1 MELVMK
7 KDLETQIP
15 QELAFN
21 YEELKAELQE
31 RLEYYNNLVV
41 TEDTI
46 KQGKEER
53 AALNKFKGAIDT
65 YRKDVKK
72 RYLAPYNVFE
82 KQVKDLTGLIDEP
95 IHAIDNQL
103 AVFEDQRKQAKQSD
117 IETAYD
123 KLVPDDLREIIP
135 LDRIQDKKWLNATTS
150 MKKVEED
157 IAERIKRTEADLL
170 ALDTVPD
177 EYKAGVHA
185 KYLDTLDIQMAMNHM
200 HAQQKAEEA
209 FKARQ
214 EEEKRRLE
222 EQAQAEKNLAELA
235 QQEANKR
242 HAAQEEKLEEIE
254 FPDPAEK
261 KYPLCLAF
269 NLTKQQA
276 IDLKNFLYD
285 NNIEYH
291 RIARNI

>member
-7 KDLETQIP
+7 KDLEQQIP

-31 RLEYYNNLVV
+31 RLEYYNGLVV

-72 RYLAPYNVFE
+72 RYMAPYNDFE
-82 KQVKDLTGLIDEP
+82 HKVKDLTGLIDEP
-95 IHAIDNQL
+95 INAIDKQL
-103 AVFEDQRKQAKQSD
+103 AVFEEQRKAAKQSD

-123 KLVPDDLREIIP
+123 KLVSEDLRDIIP

-150 MKKVEED
+150 LKKIEED

-170 ALDTVPD
+170 ALDTVPE

-185 KYLDTLDIQMAMNHM
+185 KYIDTLDITLAMNHM
-200 HAQQKAEEA
+200 NAQIKAEEA

-222 EQAQAEKNLAELA
+222 QQAQAEKNLAEIA

-242 HAAQEEKLEEIE
+242 LAAQEEKAQEIE

-261 KYPLCLAF
+261 KYPLRLAF
-269 NLTKQQA
+269 NLTIKEANTLKQ
-276 IDLKNFLYD
+276 FLTD

-291 RIARNI
+291 KI

>member
-7 KDLETQIP
+7 KDLEQQIP

-31 RLEYYNNLVV
+31 RLEYYNGLVV

-72 RYLAPYNVFE
+72 RYMAPYNDFE
-82 KQVKDLTGLIDEP
+82 HKVKDLTGLIDEP
-95 IHAIDNQL
+95 INAIDKQL
-103 AVFEDQRKQAKQSD
+103 AVFEEQRKAAKQSD

-123 KLVPDDLREIIP
+123 KLVPEDLRDIIP
-135 LDRIQDKKWLNATTS
+135 LDRIQDKKWLNATTAL
-150 MKKVEED
+150 KKVEED
-157 IAERIKRTEADLL
+157 IAEKIKRTEADLL
-170 ALDTVPD
+170 ALDTVPE
-177 EYKAGVHA
+177 EYKAGVQA
-185 KYLDTLDIQMAMNHM
+185 KYIDTLDITLAMNHM
-200 HAQQKAEEA
+200 NAQIKAEEA

-222 EQAQAEKNLAELA
+222 QQAQTEKNLAEIA

-242 HAAQEEKLEEIE
+242 LTAQEEKAQEIE

-261 KYPLCLAF
+261 KYPLRLAF
-269 NLTKQQA
+269 NLTVKEANALKQ
-276 IDLKNFLYD
+276 FLTD

-291 RIARNI
+291 KI

>member
-7 KDLETQIP
+7 KDLEQQIP

-31 RLEYYNNLVV
+31 RLEYYNGLVV

-72 RYLAPYNVFE
+72 RYMAPYNDFE
-82 KQVKDLTGLIDEP
+82 HKVKDLTGLIDEP
-95 IHAIDNQL
+95 INAIDKQL
-103 AVFEDQRKQAKQSD
+103 AVFEEQRKAAKQSD

-123 KLVPDDLREIIP
+123 KLVPEDLRDIIP

-150 MKKVEED
+150 LKKIEED
-157 IAERIKRTEADLL
+157 IAEKIKRTEADLL
-170 ALDTVPD
+170 ALDTVQE
-177 EYKAGVHA
+177 EYKAGVQA
-185 KYLDTLDIQMAMNHM
+185 KYIDTLDITLAMNHM
-200 HAQQKAEEA
+200 NAQIKAEEA

-222 EQAQAEKNLAELA
+222 QQAQAEKNLAEIA

-242 HAAQEEKLEEIE
+242 LTAQEEKAQEIE

-261 KYPLCLAF
+261 KYPLRLAF
-269 NLTKQQA
+269 NLTVKEANALKQ
-276 IDLKNFLYD
+276 FLTD

-291 RIARNI
+291 KI

>member
-7 KDLETQIP
+7 KDLEQQIP

-31 RLEYYNNLVV
+31 RLEYYNGLVV

-72 RYLAPYNVFE
+72 RYMAPYNDFE
-82 KQVKDLTGLIDEP
+82 HKVKDLTGLIDEP
-95 IHAIDNQL
+95 INAIDKQL
-103 AVFEDQRKQAKQSD
+103 AVFEEQRKAAKQSD

-123 KLVPDDLREIIP
+123 KLVPEDLRDIIP

-150 MKKVEED
+150 LKKIEED

-170 ALDTVPD
+170 ALDTVPE

-185 KYLDTLDIQMAMNHM
+185 KYIDTLDITLAMNHM
-200 HAQQKAEEA
+200 NAQIKAEEA

-222 EQAQAEKNLAELA
+222 QQAQAEKNLAEIA

-242 HAAQEEKLEEIE
+242 LAAQEEKAQEIE

-261 KYPLCLAF
+261 KYPLRLAF
-269 NLTKQQA
+269 NLTVKEANALKQ
-276 IDLKNFLYD
+276 FLTD

-291 RIARNI
+291 KI

>member
-7 KDLETQIP
+7 KDLEQQIP

-31 RLEYYNNLVV
+31 RLEYYNGLVV

-72 RYLAPYNVFE
+72 RYMAPYNDFE
-82 KQVKDLTGLIDEP
+82 HKVKDLTGLIDEP
-95 IHAIDNQL
+95 INAIDKQL
-103 AVFEDQRKQAKQSD
+103 AVFEEQRKAAKQSD

-123 KLVPDDLREIIP
+123 KLVPEDLRDIIP

-150 MKKVEED
+150 LKKIEED

-170 ALDTVPD
+170 ALDTVPE

-185 KYLDTLDIQMAMNHM
+185 KYIDTLDITLAMNHM
-200 HAQQKAEEA
+200 NAQIKAEEA

-222 EQAQAEKNLAELA
+222 QQAQAEKNLAELA

-242 HAAQEEKLEEIE
+242 LAAQEEKAQEIE

-261 KYPLCLAF
+261 KYPLRLAF
-269 NLTKQQA
+269 NLTVKEANALKQ
-276 IDLKNFLYD
+276 FLTD

-291 RIARNI
+291 KI

>member
-31 RLEYYNNLVV
+31 RLEYYNSLVV

-72 RYLAPYNVFE
+72 RYLAPYNAFE
-82 KQVKDLTGLIDEP
+82 QQVKDLTGLIDEP
-95 IHAIDNQL
+95 IKAIDNQL
-103 AVFEDQRKQAKQSD
+103 QVFEEQRKAEKAVQIS
-117 IETAYD
+117 EAYGRI
-123 KLVPDDLREIIP
+123 VHEDLQQIIP
-135 LDRIQDKKWLNATTS
+135 IGRIQDKKWLNATTS

-157 IAERIKRTEADLL
+157 LEAIVKRTNADLL
-170 ALDTVPD
+170 ALETVPD

-185 KYLDTLDIQMAMNHM
+185 KYIDTLDIELAMNHM

-214 EEEKRRLE
+214 EEEKRRKEEQESASKQLE
-222 EQAQAEKNLAELA
+222 EIA
-235 QQEANKR
+235 QQEAAKR
-242 HAAQEEKLEEIE
+242 AAAQEEKMEEIE
-254 FPDPAEK
+254 FPDP
-261 KYPLCLAF
+261 KYLLRLEF
-269 NLTKQQA
+269 HLTKQQA
-276 IDLKNFLYD
+276 IDLKAYLD
-285 NNIEYH
+285 QAGIEYNK
-291 RIARNI
+291 I

>member
-7 KDLETQIP
+7 KDLEQQIP

-31 RLEYYNNLVV
+31 RLEYYNGLVV

-72 RYLAPYNVFE
+72 RYMAPYNDFE
-82 KQVKDLTGLIDEP
+82 HKVKDLTGLIDEP
-95 IHAIDNQL
+95 INAIDKQL
-103 AVFEDQRKQAKQSD
+103 AVFEEQRKAAKQSD

-123 KLVPDDLREIIP
+123 KMVPEDLRDIIP

-150 MKKVEED
+150 LKKIEED
-157 IAERIKRTEADLL
+157 IAEKIKRTEADLL
-170 ALDTVPD
+170 ALDTVPE

-185 KYLDTLDIQMAMNHM
+185 KYIDTLDITLAMNHM
-200 HAQQKAEEA
+200 NAQIKAEEA

-222 EQAQAEKNLAELA
+222 QQAQAEKNLAEIA

-242 HAAQEEKLEEIE
+242 LTAQEEKAQEIE

-261 KYPLCLAF
+261 KYPLRLAF
-269 NLTKQQA
+269 NLTVKEANALKQ
-276 IDLKNFLYD
+276 FLTD

-291 RIARNI
+291 KI

>member
-7 KDLETQIP
+7 KDLEQQIP

-31 RLEYYNNLVV
+31 RLEYYNGLVV

-72 RYLAPYNVFE
+72 RYMAPYNDFE
-82 KQVKDLTGLIDEP
+82 HKVKDLTGLIDEP
-95 IHAIDNQL
+95 INAIDKQL
-103 AVFEDQRKQAKQSD
+103 AVFEEQRKAAKQSD
-117 IETAYD
+117 IETAYA
-123 KLVPDDLREIIP
+123 KLVPEDLRDIIP
-135 LDRIQDKKWLNATTS
+135 LDRIQDRKWLNATTS
-150 MKKVEED
+150 LKKIEED

-170 ALDTVPD
+170 ALDTVPE

-185 KYLDTLDIQMAMNHM
+185 KYIDTLDITLAMNHM
-200 HAQQKAEEA
+200 NAQIKAEEA

-222 EQAQAEKNLAELA
+222 QQAQAEKNLAELA

-242 HAAQEEKLEEIE
+242 LAAQEEKAQEIE

-261 KYPLCLAF
+261 KYPLRLAF
-269 NLTKQQA
+269 NLTVKEANALKQ
-276 IDLKNFLYD
+276 FLTD

-291 RIARNI
+291 KI

>member
-7 KDLETQIP
+7 KDLEQQIP

-31 RLEYYNNLVV
+31 RLEYYNGLVV

-72 RYLAPYNVFE
+72 RYMAPYNDFE
-82 KQVKDLTGLIDEP
+82 HKVKDLTGLIDEP
-95 IHAIDNQL
+95 INAIDKQL
-103 AVFEDQRKQAKQSD
+103 AVFEEQRKAAKQSD

-123 KLVPDDLREIIP
+123 KLVPEDLRDIIP
-135 LDRIQDKKWLNATTS
+135 LDRIQDKKWLNATTAL
-150 MKKVEED
+150 KKVEED
-157 IAERIKRTEADLL
+157 IAEKIKRTEADLL
-170 ALDTVPD
+170 ALDTVPE
-177 EYKAGVHA
+177 EYKAGVQA
-185 KYLDTLDIQMAMNHM
+185 KYIDTLDITLAMNHM
-200 HAQQKAEEA
+200 NAQIKAEEA

-222 EQAQAEKNLAELA
+222 QQAQAEKNLAEIA

-242 HAAQEEKLEEIE
+242 LTAQEEKAQEIE

-261 KYPLCLAF
+261 KYPLRLAF
-269 NLTKQQA
+269 NLTVKEANALKQ
-276 IDLKNFLYD
+276 FLTD

-291 RIARNI
+291 KI

>member
-7 KDLETQIP
+7 KDLEQQIP

-31 RLEYYNNLVV
+31 RLEYYNGLVV

-72 RYLAPYNVFE
+72 RYMAPYNDFE
-82 KQVKDLTGLIDEP
+82 HKVKDLTGLIDEP
-95 IHAIDNQL
+95 INAIDKQL
-103 AVFEDQRKQAKQSD
+103 AVFEEQRKGAKQSD

-123 KLVPDDLREIIP
+123 KLVPEDLRDIIP

-150 MKKVEED
+150 LKKIEED

-170 ALDTVPD
+170 ALDTVPE

-185 KYLDTLDIQMAMNHM
+185 KYIDTLDITLAMNHM
-200 HAQQKAEEA
+200 NAQIKAEEA

-222 EQAQAEKNLAELA
+222 QQAQAEKNLAEIA

-242 HAAQEEKLEEIE
+242 LAAQEEKAQEIE

-261 KYPLCLAF
+261 KYPLRLAF
-269 NLTKQQA
+269 NLTVKEANALKQ
-276 IDLKNFLYD
+276 FLTD

-291 RIARNI
+291 KI

>member
-7 KDLETQIP
+7 KDLEQQIP

-31 RLEYYNNLVV
+31 RLEYYNGLVV

-72 RYLAPYNVFE
+72 RYMAPYNDFE
-82 KQVKDLTGLIDEP
+82 HKVKDLTGLIDEP
-95 IHAIDNQL
+95 INAIDKQL
-103 AVFEDQRKQAKQSD
+103 AVFEEQRKAAKQSD

-123 KLVPDDLREIIP
+123 KLVPEDLRDIIP

-150 MKKVEED
+150 LKKIEED

-170 ALDTVPD
+170 ALDTVPE
-177 EYKAGVHA
+177 EYRAGVHA
-185 KYLDTLDIQMAMNHM
+185 KYIDTLDITLAMNHM
-200 HAQQKAEEA
+200 NAQIKAEEA

-222 EQAQAEKNLAELA
+222 QQAQAEKNLAEIA

-242 HAAQEEKLEEIE
+242 LAAQEERH
-254 FPDPAEK
+254 K
-261 KYPLCLAF
+261 KSSS
-269 NLTKQQA
+269 
-276 IDLKNFLYD
+276 
-285 NNIEYH
+285 
-291 RIARNI
+291 RILPKRNTRCAWRST

>member
-7 KDLETQIP
+7 KDLEQQIP

-31 RLEYYNNLVV
+31 RLEYYNGLVV

-72 RYLAPYNVFE
+72 RYMAPYNDFE
-82 KQVKDLTGLIDEP
+82 HKVKDLTGLIDEP
-95 IHAIDNQL
+95 INAIDKQL
-103 AVFEDQRKQAKQSD
+103 AVFEEQRKAAKQSD

-123 KLVPDDLREIIP
+123 KLVPEDLRDIIP

-150 MKKVEED
+150 LKKIEED

-170 ALDTVPD
+170 ALDTVPE

-185 KYLDTLDIQMAMNHM
+185 KYIDTLDITLAMNHM
-200 HAQQKAEEA
+200 NAQIKAEEA

-222 EQAQAEKNLAELA
+222 QQAQAEKNLAEIA

-242 HAAQEEKLEEIE
+242 LAAQEEKAQEIE

-261 KYPLCLAF
+261 KYPLRLAF
-269 NLTKQQA
+269 NLTIKEANTLKQ
-276 IDLKNFLYD
+276 FLTD

-291 RIARNI
+291 KI

>member
-7 KDLETQIP
+7 KDLEQQIP

-31 RLEYYNNLVV
+31 RLEYYNGLVV

-72 RYLAPYNVFE
+72 RYMAPYNDFE
-82 KQVKDLTGLIDEP
+82 HKVKDLTGLIDEP
-95 IHAIDNQL
+95 INAIDKQL
-103 AVFEDQRKQAKQSD
+103 AVFEEQRKAAKQSD

-123 KLVPDDLREIIP
+123 KLVPEDLRDIIP

-150 MKKVEED
+150 LKKIEED
-157 IAERIKRTEADLL
+157 IAEKIKRTEADLL
-170 ALDTVPD
+170 ALDTVPE
-177 EYKAGVHA
+177 EYKAGVQA
-185 KYLDTLDIQMAMNHM
+185 KYIDTLDITLAMNHM
-200 HAQQKAEEA
+200 NAQIKAEEA

-222 EQAQAEKNLAELA
+222 QQAQAEKNLAEIA

-242 HAAQEEKLEEIE
+242 LTAQEEKAQEIE

-261 KYPLCLAF
+261 KYPLRLAF
-269 NLTKQQA
+269 NLTVKEANALKQ
-276 IDLKNFLYD
+276 FLTD

-291 RIARNI
+291 KI

>member
-7 KDLETQIP
+7 KDLEAQIP

-72 RYLAPYNVFE
+72 RYLAPYNAFE

-95 IHAIDNQL
+95 IKAIDNQL
-103 AVFEDQRKQAKQSD
+103 QVFEEQRKAEKAVQIS
-117 IETAYD
+117 EAYGRI
-123 KLVPDDLREIIP
+123 VPEDLQQIIP
-135 LDRIQDKKWLNATTS
+135 IGRIQDKKWLNATTS

-157 IAERIKRTEADLL
+157 LEAIVKRTNADLL

-185 KYLDTLDIQMAMNHM
+185 KYIDTLDIELAMNHM

-214 EEEKRRLE
+214 EEEKRRKEEQEAASKRLE
-222 EQAQAEKNLAELA
+222 EIA
-235 QQEANKR
+235 QQEAAKR
-242 HAAQEEKLEEIE
+242 AAAQEEKMEEIE
-254 FPDPAEK
+254 FPDP
-261 KYPLCLAF
+261 KYLLRLEF
-269 NLTKQQA
+269 HLTKQQA
-276 IDLKNFLYD
+276 IDLKAYLD
-285 NNIEYH
+285 QAGIEYNK
-291 RIARNI
+291 I

>member
-7 KDLETQIP
+7 KDLEAQIP

-72 RYLAPYNVFE
+72 RYLAPYNAFE

-95 IHAIDNQL
+95 IKAIDNQL
-103 AVFEDQRKQAKQSD
+103 QVFEEQRKAEKAVQIS
-117 IETAYD
+117 EAYGRI
-123 KLVPDDLREIIP
+123 VPEDLQQIIP
-135 LDRIQDKKWLNATTS
+135 IGRIQDKKWLNATTS

-157 IAERIKRTEADLL
+157 LEAIVKRTNADLL

-185 KYLDTLDIQMAMNHM
+185 KYIDTLDIELAMNHM

-214 EEEKRRLE
+214 EEERRRKEEQEAASKRLE
-222 EQAQAEKNLAELA
+222 EIA
-235 QQEANKR
+235 QQEAAKR
-242 HAAQEEKLEEIE
+242 AAAQEEKMEEIE
-254 FPDPAEK
+254 FPDP
-261 KYPLCLAF
+261 KYLLRLEF
-269 NLTKQQA
+269 HLTKQQA
-276 IDLKNFLYD
+276 IDLKDYLD
-285 NNIEYH
+285 QAGIEYNK
-291 RIARNI
+291 I

>member
-7 KDLETQIP
+7 KDLEQQIP

-31 RLEYYNNLVV
+31 RLEYYNGLVV

-72 RYLAPYNVFE
+72 RYMAPYNDFE
-82 KQVKDLTGLIDEP
+82 HKVKDLTGLIDEP
-95 IHAIDNQL
+95 INAIDKQL
-103 AVFEDQRKQAKQSD
+103 AVFEEQRKAAKQSD

-123 KLVPDDLREIIP
+123 KLVPEDLRDIIP

-150 MKKVEED
+150 LKKIEED

-170 ALDTVPD
+170 ALDTVPE

-185 KYLDTLDIQMAMNHM
+185 KYIDTLDITLAMNHM
-200 HAQQKAEEA
+200 NAQMKAEEA

-222 EQAQAEKNLAELA
+222 QQAQAEKNLAEIA

-242 HAAQEEKLEEIE
+242 LAAQEEKAQEIE

-261 KYPLCLAF
+261 KYPLRLAF
-269 NLTKQQA
+269 NLTVKEANALKQ
-276 IDLKNFLYD
+276 FLTD

-291 RIARNI
+291 KI

>member
-7 KDLETQIP
+7 KDLEQQIP

-31 RLEYYNNLVV
+31 RLEYYNGLVV

-72 RYLAPYNVFE
+72 RYMAPYNDFE
-82 KQVKDLTGLIDEP
+82 HKVKNLTGLIDEP
-95 IHAIDNQL
+95 INAIDKQL
-103 AVFEDQRKQAKQSD
+103 AVFEEQRKAAKQSD

-123 KLVPDDLREIIP
+123 KLVPEDLRDVIP

-150 MKKVEED
+150 LKKIEED
-157 IAERIKRTEADLL
+157 IAEKIKRTEADLL
-170 ALDTVPD
+170 ALDTVPE
-177 EYKAGVHA
+177 EYKAGVQA
-185 KYLDTLDIQMAMNHM
+185 KYIDTLDITMAMNHM
-200 HAQQKAEEA
+200 NAQIKAEEA

-222 EQAQAEKNLAELA
+222 QQAQAEKNLAEIA

-242 HAAQEEKLEEIE
+242 LAAQEEKAQEIE

-261 KYPLCLAF
+261 KYPLRLAF
-269 NLTKQQA
+269 NLTVKEANALKQ
-276 IDLKNFLYD
+276 FLTD
-285 NNIEYH
+285 TNIEYH
-291 RIARNI
+291 KI

>member
-7 KDLETQIP
+7 KDLEQQIP

-31 RLEYYNNLVV
+31 RLEYYNGLVV

-53 AALNKFKGAIDT
+53 AALNKFKSAIDT

-72 RYLAPYNVFE
+72 RYMAPYNDFE
-82 KQVKDLTGLIDEP
+82 HKVKDLTGLIDEP
-95 IHAIDNQL
+95 INAIDKQL
-103 AVFEDQRKQAKQSD
+103 AVFEEQRKAAKQSD

-123 KLVPDDLREIIP
+123 KLVPEDLRDIIP

-150 MKKVEED
+150 LKKIEED

-170 ALDTVPD
+170 ALDTVPE

-185 KYLDTLDIQMAMNHM
+185 KYIDTLDITLAMNHM
-200 HAQQKAEEA
+200 NAQKKAEEA

-222 EQAQAEKNLAELA
+222 QQAQAEKNLAELA

-242 HAAQEEKLEEIE
+242 IAAQEEKAQEIE

-261 KYPLCLAF
+261 KYPLRLAF
-269 NLTKQQA
+269 NLTIKEANTLKQ
-276 IDLKNFLYD
+276 FLTD

-291 RIARNI
+291 KI

>member
-7 KDLETQIP
+7 KDLEAQIP

-21 YEELKAELQE
+21 YEELKAELKE

-46 KQGKEER
+46 KKGKEER

-72 RYLAPYNVFE
+72 RYLAPYNAFE
-82 KQVKDLTGLIDEP
+82 QQVKDLTGLIDEP
-95 IHAIDNQL
+95 IKAIDNQL
-103 AVFEDQRKQAKQSD
+103 QVFEEQRKAEKAVQIS
-117 IETAYD
+117 EAYGRI
-123 KLVPDDLREIIP
+123 VPEDLQQIIP
-135 LDRIQDKKWLNATTS
+135 IGRIQDKKWLNATTS

-157 IAERIKRTEADLL
+157 LEAIVKRTNADLL
-170 ALDTVPD
+170 ALETVPD

-185 KYLDTLDIQMAMNHM
+185 KYIDTLDIELAMNHM

-214 EEEKRRLE
+214 EEEKRRKEEQEAASKRLE
-222 EQAQAEKNLAELA
+222 EIA
-235 QQEANKR
+235 QQEAAKR
-242 HAAQEEKLEEIE
+242 AAAQEEKMEEIE
-254 FPDPAEK
+254 FPDP
-261 KYPLCLAF
+261 KYLLRLEF
-269 NLTKQQA
+269 HLTKQQA
-276 IDLKNFLYD
+276 IDLKAYLD
-285 NNIEYH
+285 QAGIEYNK
-291 RIARNI
+291 I

>member
-7 KDLETQIP
+7 KDLEQQIP

-31 RLEYYNNLVV
+31 RLEYYNGLVV

-72 RYLAPYNVFE
+72 RYMAPYNDFE
-82 KQVKDLTGLIDEP
+82 HKVKDLTGLIDEP
-95 IHAIDNQL
+95 INAIDKQL
-103 AVFEDQRKQAKQSD
+103 AVFEEQRKAAKQSD

-123 KLVPDDLREIIP
+123 KLVPEDLRDIIP

-150 MKKVEED
+150 LKKVEED

-177 EYKAGVHA
+177 EYRAGVHA
-185 KYLDTLDIQMAMNHM
+185 KYIDTLDITLAMNHM
-200 HAQQKAEEA
+200 NAQIKAEEA

-222 EQAQAEKNLAELA
+222 QQAQAEKNLAEIA

-242 HAAQEEKLEEIE
+242 LAAQEEKAQEIE

-261 KYPLCLAF
+261 KYPLRLAF
-269 NLTKQQA
+269 NLTIKEANTLKQ
-276 IDLKNFLYD
+276 FLTD

-291 RIARNI
+291 KI

>member
-7 KDLETQIP
+7 KDLEQQIP

-31 RLEYYNNLVV
+31 RLEYYNGLVV

-72 RYLAPYNVFE
+72 RYMAPYNDFE
-82 KQVKDLTGLIDEP
+82 HKVKDLTGLIDEP
-95 IHAIDNQL
+95 INAIDKQL
-103 AVFEDQRKQAKQSD
+103 AVFEEQRKAAKQSD

-123 KLVPDDLREIIP
+123 KLVPEDLRDIIP

-150 MKKVEED
+150 LKKIEED

-170 ALDTVPD
+170 ALDTVPE
-177 EYKAGVHA
+177 EYRAGVHA
-185 KYLDTLDIQMAMNHM
+185 KYIDTLDITLAMNHM
-200 HAQQKAEEA
+200 NAQKKAEEA

-222 EQAQAEKNLAELA
+222 QQAQAEKNLAELA

-242 HAAQEEKLEEIE
+242 LAAQEEKAQEIE

-261 KYPLCLAF
+261 KYPLRLAF
-269 NLTKQQA
+269 NLTVKEANALKQ
-276 IDLKNFLYD
+276 FLTD

-291 RIARNI
+291 KI